1 MKISFMGEG
10 FAGQFLENG
19 EYDLPIESDLPHRF
33 ELKNGVVL
41 DKYDGVSD
49 DEVKRIDH
57 EAAIAIREDL
67 VKAAAAAVKAGDEF
81 VPAVPEELPA
91 LDAVSAED
99 AK

>member
-19 EYDLPIESDLPHRF
+19 DYDLPIESDLPHRF
-33 ELKNGVVL
+33 KLEDGVVV

-57 EAAIAIREDL
+57 ERAIAEREA
-67 VKAAAAAVKAGDEF
+67 VVAAVEAGDE
-81 VPAVPEELPA
+81 VEANIPPEIPA
-91 LDAVSAED
+91 LGAVTSAED
-99 AK
+99 NE

>member
-33 ELKNGVVL
+33 ELKDGVVL
-41 DKYDGVSD
+41 DKYNGVSD

-57 EAAIAIREDL
+57 EAAIAAREA
-67 VKAAAAAVKAGDEF
+67 VIAAVEAGDEVEAN
-81 VPAVPEELPA
+81 VPAELPS
-91 LDAVSAED
+91 LDYVAQAED
-99 AK
+99 NE

>member
-19 EYDLPIESDLPHRF
+19 DYDLPIESDLPHRF
-33 ELKNGVVL
+33 KLEDGVVV

-57 EAAIAIREDL
+57 EAAIAAREAIIAKVEAGEEEEINIPAEIPPL
-67 VKAAAAAVKAGDEF
+67 GAVT
-81 VPAVPEELPA
+81 P
-91 LDAVSAED
+91 AED
-99 AK
+99 NE

>member
-33 ELKNGVVL
+33 ELKDGVVL
-41 DKYDGVSD
+41 DKYNGVSD

-57 EAAIAIREDL
+57 EAAIAARE
-67 VKAAAAAVKAGDEF
+67 VIIAAVEAGDE
-81 VPAVPEELPA
+81 VEANIPAELPS
-91 LDAVSAED
+91 LDYVAPAED
-99 AK
+99 NE

>member
-1 MKISFMGEG
+1 MGEG
-10 FAGQFLENG
+10 FVGQFLENG

-57 EAAIAIREDL
+57 EAAMAAREA
-67 VKAAAAAVKAGDEF
+67 VIAAVEAGDE
-81 VPAVPEELPA
+81 VEGNIPAEIPA
-91 LDAVSAED
+91 LNATAPAED
-99 AK
+99 NE